1 MPLIKTI
8 TKKSKKE
15 LNTYVVSQR
24 KAFVK
29 WINEVF
35 YPKILKL
42 SDDSVL
48 KSYQYFIKEYL
59 SLETP
64 YRGVLVYHGLGTGK
78 TASAISAAEGL
89 SKTMPITTMLPAS
102 LEIEF
107 IKEVKLWGDQFFKV
121 DKNNWVVYNIN
132 EFKRNKEL
140 RKKVFVYTRYL

>member
-1 MPLIKTI
+1 MI
-8 TKKSKKE
+8 
-15 LNTYVVSQR
+15 SQR

-29 WINEVF
+29 WINEDF

-42 SDDSVL
+42 SNDSIL

-59 SLETP
+59 SSNTP

-89 SKTMPITTMLPAS
+89 SKTMPITTMLPAA

-107 IKEVKLWGDQFFKV
+107 IKEVKIITSCMGQ
-121 DKNNWVVYNIN
+121 
-132 EFKRNKEL
+132 
-140 RKKVFVYTRYL
+140 

>member
-1 MPLIKTI
+1 MPIINTN

-78 TASAISAAEGL
+78 TASSHICCRGV
-89 SKTMPITTMLPAS
+89 I
-102 LEIEF
+102 
-107 IKEVKLWGDQFFKV
+107 
-121 DKNNWVVYNIN
+121 KNNADYNHVTCISRNRVY
-132 EFKRNKEL
+132 KRG
-140 RKKVFVYTRYL
+140 